1 MVGGQL
7 EYRHATDVHG
17 VLRCFHIEVRCVA
30 CPELPDGSRH
40 FRRLPI
46 AGIWA
51 GFLNFSRDAWAIPN
65 GPWSRNG
72 QSSPSGIASR
82 SSAKVTRPFAD
93 RGSMASSLQ
102 RPELSPKRR
111 SFPVFSL

>member
-1 MVGGQL
+1 MVVGQL

-17 VLRCFHIEVRCVA
+17 DLRCFHIEVGCVD
-30 CPELPDGSRH
+30 CRELSDGSRH

-51 GFLNFSRDAWAIPN
+51 GFLNFFGDAQAIPN
-65 GPWSRNG
+65 GPWARNG
-72 QSSPSGIASR
+72 QSSPSVIASR

-93 RGSMASSLQ
+93 RRSMASSLQ
-102 RPELSPKRR
+102 RPKLSLKRQ
-111 SFPVFSL
+111 SFPVFSW